1 MASSR
6 DPVASDDDS
15 TIKVA
20 PKRERGDKLLGNI
33 KLKKQPPKHNKPG
46 NWRDGSIIDVDDK
59 KKGTDSPSTNSIASP
74 GPVVNILDDSARET
88 FATGRPLEDS
98 PDLQVCKHCKKSIL
112 KTAARLHVQACLKA
126 KKEKQ
131 QKKKEAKEARD
142 REKKGLPSKD
152 VDGDGD
158 TKMGSDDDDDEE
170 KGPGGLKSTKKGA
183 GKNNGDAKGK
193 KRKADGEGE
202 KGPKQKKKKEE
213 PKPKAP
219 KPKGPVDVERQ
230 CGVLKDGVPC
240 ARSLTCKS
248 HSMGAKRAV
257 PGRSLP
263 YDMLLS
269 QYQKKNQAKQQ
280 KAAIDANAPL
290 EDEELLNGP
299 IDSDEE
305 LLAVQSGLANWNPQP
320 LVPPLIQYPI
330 QYRYRDE
337 RLWEQLHNA
346 TNGFS
351 LNICKVKG
359 LGAQKAAPGVENS
372 GENAGGGGGGDETMG
387 GMGENGGGNGNG
399 SAEAGLG
406 ISGGPVRRPSGF
418 VLQGVPQKK
427 QSIAA
432 TRA

>member
-1 MASSR
+1 MAQTASSKVS
-6 DPVASDDDS
+6 VASDDDS

-20 PKRERGDKLLGNI
+20 PKREKTDKFLATI
-33 KLKKQPPKHNKPG
+33 KLKKAVPKYSKPG
-46 NWRDGSIIDVDDK
+46 NWRDGGIIDVEEK
-59 KKGTDSPSTNSIASP
+59 KKSAESANTNAPSP
-74 GPVVNILDDSARET
+74 GPVVNQLDDSARET

-98 PDLQVCKHCKKSIL
+98 PDLQVCKHCKKSVL
-112 KTAARLHVQACLKA
+112 KTAATSHVKACLKA
-126 KKEKQ
+126 KREKL

-142 REKKGLPSKD
+142 REKRGLTNN

-158 TKMGSDDDDDEE
+158 TKMDDDDDDDDDAP
-170 KGPGGLKSTKKGA
+170 KGPGGIKSAKKSA
-183 GKNNGDAKGK
+183 GKNNGDDKKGK
-193 KRKADGEGE
+193 KRKADGDAE

-257 PGRSLP
+257 PGRTLP

-290 EDEELLNGP
+290 EDEELANGP

-305 LLAVQSGLANWNPQP
+305 LSAVQHGLSKWNPQP
-320 LVPPLIQYPI
+320 VVPPLVQYPI
-330 QYRYRDE
+330 QYQYRDH

-346 TNGFS
+346 TNGFTV
-351 LNICKVKG
+351 NICRVKG
-359 LGAQKAAPGVENS
+359 LGAQKLPPGHPGLA
-372 GENAGGGGGGDETMG
+372 GEGLDADGDIGMSEGGDV
-387 GMGENGGGNGNG
+387 
-399 SAEAGLG
+399 GLG
-406 ISGGPVRRPSGF
+406 IAGVRRGSGF
-418 VLQGVPQKK
+418 VLQGAPLQRR
-427 QSIAA
+427 QSAVSV
-432 TRA
+432 TGR

>member
-1 MASSR
+1 MIEPTVS
-6 DPVASDDDS
+6 VVSDDDS

-20 PKRERGDKLLGNI
+20 PKRERGDRLLGNI

-59 KKGTDSPSTNSIASP
+59 KKGTDTPNNNSIPSP
-74 GPVVNILDDSARET
+74 GPVVNILDDYARET

-112 KTAARLHVQACLKA
+112 KTAATLHVKACLKA
-126 KKEKQ
+126 KKEKL

-142 REKKGLPSKD
+142 REKKGLASKG

-158 TKMGSDDDDDEE
+158 TKMGSDDDDEDE
-170 KGPGGLKSTKKGA
+170 KGPGGFKCTKKSA
-183 GKNNGDAKGK
+183 GKNNGEAKGK

-230 CGVLKDGVPC
+230 CGVMKDNVPC

-257 PGRSLP
+257 PGRTLP

-305 LLAVQSGLANWNPQP
+305 LLAVQSGLLNWNPQP
-320 LVPPLIQYPI
+320 LVPPLIQHPI

-346 TNGFS
+346 TNGFT

-359 LGAQKAAPGVENS
+359 LGAQKVAPGIENGENS
-372 GENAGGGGGGDETMG
+372 VGGDDV
-387 GMGENGGGNGNG
+387 MGENSSGNGGASGSGNGN
-399 SAEAGLG
+399 AETGLG
-406 ISGGPVRRPSGF
+406 VVNVRRPSTF
-418 VLQGVPQKK
+418 VLQGVPPRK
-427 QSIAA
+427 QTLAG
-432 TRA
+432 RV

>member
-6 DPVASDDDS
+6 VSVASDDDT

-20 PKRERGDKLLGNI
+20 PKRERRGVDKLLGNI

-46 NWRDGSIIDVDDK
+46 NWREGSIIDVDEK
-59 KKGTDSPSTNSIASP
+59 KKGTDTPSTTISSP
-74 GPVVNILDDSARET
+74 GPVVNMLDDSALET

-98 PDLQVCKHCKKSIL
+98 PDLQVCKHCKKSVL
-112 KTAARLHVQACLKA
+112 KSATEKHVKACLNA
-126 KKEKQ
+126 KRLKLL
-131 QKKKEAKEARD
+131 KKKEAKEARD
-142 REKKGLPSKD
+142 KVKKKLSSKG

-158 TKMGSDDDDDEE
+158 TKMGSDDDDDDDE
-170 KGPGGLKSTKKGA
+170 KAPGGFKSSKKGA

-257 PGRSLP
+257 PGRTLP

-290 EDEELLNGP
+290 EDEDLLNGP

-346 TNGFS
+346 TNGFT

-359 LGAQKAAPGVENS
+359 LGAQKAGIEN
-372 GENAGGGGGGDETMG
+372 GENDGDEIMG
-387 GMGENGGGNGNG
+387 GMGDGTNGNG
-399 SAEAGLG
+399 SSEMGLG
-406 ISGGPVRRPSGF
+406 IVGPAVRRPSGF
-418 VLQGVPQKK
+418 VLQGVPQRK
-427 QSIAA
+427 QSMAG
-432 TRA
+432 RA